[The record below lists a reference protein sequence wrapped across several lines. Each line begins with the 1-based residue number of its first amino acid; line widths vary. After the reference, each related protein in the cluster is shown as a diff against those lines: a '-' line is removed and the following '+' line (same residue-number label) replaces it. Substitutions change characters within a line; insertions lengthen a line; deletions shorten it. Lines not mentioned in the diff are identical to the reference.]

1 MKTQLHLPKL
11 SELEEIHFHLSL
23 QIKEYEDMLDQ
34 LCEEYDIFCSEEDLG
49 TLSVLTRLLNEMYS
63 DLEQLAM
70 FRQMI
75 YN

>member
-1 MKTQLHLPKL
+1 MKTQLNFPKL
-11 SELEEIHFHLSL
+11 SELEEIHTAMTL

-34 LCEEYDIFCSEEDLG
+34 LCDEYNTSCSEEDLG
-49 TLSVLTRLLNEMYS
+49 ILSVLTKLLNEMYS
-63 DLEQLAM
+63 DLEQLAI